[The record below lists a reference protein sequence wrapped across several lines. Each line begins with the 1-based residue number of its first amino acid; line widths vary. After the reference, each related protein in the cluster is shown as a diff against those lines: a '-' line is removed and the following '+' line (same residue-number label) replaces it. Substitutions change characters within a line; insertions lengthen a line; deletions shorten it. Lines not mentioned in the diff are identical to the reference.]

1 MVKNGTGI
9 TFSRRHWVF
18 LKTLNI
24 ATVFQTRKENK
35 TIPKIKTKQ
44 QQNAKKKHQT
54 QKPTTYIIY
63 HFERLIPI
71 DTVYLCIYMLT
82 EACKKTDLQI
92 YAYKDCCPHAWQSI
106 FHLVPIPGDHLRIS
120 NSTAPKEPKEG
131 ILIPFK

>member
-1 MVKNGTGI
+1 MLKKN
-9 TFSRRHWVF
+9 
-18 LKTLNI
+18 
-24 ATVFQTRKENK
+24 
-35 TIPKIKTKQ
+35 
-44 QQNAKKKHQT
+44 KKQT

-131 ILIPFK
+131 IPIPFKGFCDLGSILRKSECLKGTETNT